1 MKSLARLS
9 FAAAALIA
17 PQLVAPQL
25 AHAQSPAP
33 IGTWQGLNSGDYLS
47 ISSNGSCYARGTV
60 NVAGTCTWQAS
71 SAGGILT
78 MTYPWTIAPGHIYWN
93 IIWVNKTTI
102 LVNSVERFV
111 RWS

>member
-1 MKSLARLS
+1 MKSLAPVA
-9 FAAAALIA
+9 FAAAALF
-17 PQLVAPQL
+17 APQL

-33 IGTWQGLNSGDYLS
+33 IGVWQGLSSGDYLT
-47 ISSNGSCYARGTV
+47 IQSNGSCAARGTV
-60 NVAGTCTWQAS
+60 NVAGTCTWKAT

-93 IIWVNKTTI
+93 IIWINRTTI

-111 RWS
+111 RRG